1 MPLPTVTLD
10 DRHFQDIVDQAKTL
24 IPQYCPEWTDHNVS
38 DPGVAL
44 IELFAWM
51 TDMLLYRVNQ
61 TPDKMYVKFL
71 ELIGVR
77 LDPPRSARAPVTF
90 HLSAPQ
96 PAAVTIPE
104 NTEVATIRTESSP
117 AIVFTTEADLV
128 IRPPVLVGAVARD
141 ADRGDEGSWAAHDLG
156 QIDLPGQRMA
166 IFAGEPNP
174 GDAFYLAFQHDHS
187 HHVLALIVQCDRAE
201 GAGIDPKNPPLQW
214 EVWQGGTTRWAPCE
228 VEADGTG
235 GFNWSGEVMLH
246 LPVMAKVAFRDIPAF
261 WLRCK
266 MTAARTPGTSTYKV
280 SPEIERLQVEARGG
294 TATARHAVTAL
305 NEVLGRSDGT
315 PGQSFRLAQAPV
327 LARDPARD
335 VLIVEPPGG
344 PAQQWTEVADFGDS
358 GPEDRH
364 FTLDAVD
371 GTLTLGPSL
380 LQPDGTVYRFGAVPP
395 KGSVLRFSRYQCGG
409 GVGGNVPRAMLS
421 VLKSSIP
428 YVARVTNRRPAVG
441 GRDAQ
446 SLDDAKLRAPQM
458 LRTRTRAVT
467 ADDFE
472 MLARQVPAV
481 ERAYCLAPGA
491 QPGGPGATRPGE
503 MLLVVLP
510 QVDEP
515 QGFIAPERM
524 TLAAELKQEVEAFLN
539 ERRLLGTR
547 LTVQGPQ
554 LVWVSVE
561 ATVRLPEHAGAA
573 RALEVRRRAET
584 ELYRYLNPYVGGPDG
599 TGWPFGRELH
609 VSELYALL
617 QRLPGIEFVD
627 ELRVVVGEPG
637 SADAARAAS
646 ARLSIP
652 TNGLICSHAHRVN
665 RA

>member
-1 MPLPTVTLD
+1 
-10 DRHFQDIVDQAKTL
+10 
-24 IPQYCPEWTDHNVS
+24 
-38 DPGVAL
+38 
-44 IELFAWM
+44 
-51 TDMLLYRVNQ
+51 
-61 TPDKMYVKFL
+61 
-71 ELIGVR
+71 
-77 LDPPRSARAPVTF
+77 
-90 HLSAPQ
+90 
-96 PAAVTIPE
+96 
-104 NTEVATIRTESSP
+104 
-117 AIVFTTEADLV
+117 
-128 IRPPVLVGAVARD
+128 
-141 ADRGDEGSWAAHDLG
+141 
-156 QIDLPGQRMA
+156 
-166 IFAGEPNP
+166 
-174 GDAFYLAFQHDHS
+174 
-187 HHVLALIVQCDRAE
+187 
-201 GAGIDPKNPPLQW
+201 
-214 EVWQGGTTRWAPCE
+214 
-228 VEADGTG
+228 
-235 GFNWSGEVMLH
+235 MLH
-246 LPVMAKVAFRDIPAF
+246 LPAMAKVAFRDIPGY

-266 MTAARTPGTSTYKV
+266 MTATRTPGTSTYKV
-280 SPEIERLQVEARGG
+280 SPEIERLQVEARGA
-294 TATARHAVTAL
+294 TATARHAVTVL
-305 NEVLGRSDGT
+305 DEVVGRSDGT
-315 PGQSFRLAQAPV
+315 PGQSFRLVQSPV
-327 LARDPARD
+327 LARDAERD
-335 VLIVEPPGG
+335 VLLVEPPGG
-344 PAQQWTEVADFGDS
+344 PVQRWTEVADFGDS

-364 FTLDAVD
+364 FTLDGDD

-380 LQPDGTVYRFGAVPP
+380 LQPDGSVYRFGAVPP
-395 KGSVLRFSRYQCGG
+395 KGSTLRFSRYQWGG
-409 GVGGNVPRAMLS
+409 GVGGNVPRGMLA

-428 YVARVTNRRPAVG
+428 YVARVTNRQPALG

-491 QPGGPGATRPGE
+491 QPGGAGMPKPGE
-503 MLLVVLP
+503 MQLVVLP

-515 QGFIAPERM
+515 RGFIAPERM
-524 TLAAELKQEVEAFLN
+524 TLAAELKQEVEAYLD

-637 SADAARAAS
+637 ATDAPRAAS

-652 TNGLICSHAHRVN
+652 PNGLICSHAHRVN